1 MVNVELPKAEEPFP
15 SAFGWSLF
23 DQIGEWQ
30 FDIAKSRKSFGSNSE
45 YEMKQNP
52 TWRFILLS
60 IQ

>member
-1 MVNVELPKAEEPFP
+1 LPKAEEPFT

-30 FDIAKSRKSFGSNSE
+30 FDIAKSQKSFGSSSE
-45 YEMKQNP
+45 YGMKQNP